1 MIQPDLW
8 FTLFILARK
17 GAIHERVSL
26 TTSELGEDLGVSQQ
40 TASRR
45 ITQCVNEGYL
55 LRSHVMSGMSLR
67 ITEKGKK
74 ALANVFSSLEIAF
87 APPKEK
93 IEIRG
98 TVVGGL
104 GEGAYY
110 VDIYSTRFTEVLGFE
125 PYSGTLNVRISDEA
139 SREAVGRMKHTPPLM
154 VTGFSHE
161 GRTFGDVLC
170 YRIKVNNKVEAAIVI
185 AQRTHHSKD
194 ILEIIAPINIR
205 RKLKLGDSSIVTLT
219 ITAPHM
225 AV

>member
-1 MIQPDLW
+1 MIQPELW
-8 FTLFILARK
+8 FTLFVLARK
-17 GAIHERVSL
+17 GAIHDKVVV
-26 TTSELGEDLGVSQQ
+26 TTNELGEDLGVSQQ

-45 ITQCVNEGYL
+45 INQCINEGYL
-55 LRSHVMSGMSLR
+55 IRSHVKSGMNLR
-67 ITEKGKK
+67 ITDQGYKM
-74 ALANVFSSLEIAF
+74 LSNVHSSLEISF
-87 APPKEK
+87 APPTEK
-93 IEIRG
+93 IEIQG

-110 VDIYSTRFTEVLGFE
+110 VDIYATRFKEVLGFE
-125 PYSGTLNVRISDEA
+125 AYSGTLNVRVTDEE

-154 VTGFSHE
+154 VTGFSND

-170 YRIKVNNKVEAAIVI
+170 YRVKVNNKVEAAIVI

-194 ILEIIAPINIR
+194 ILEVIAPINIR
-205 RKLKLGDSSIVTLT
+205 RKLKLDDNDTVSLI